1 MAQYVSVE
9 YLIGKDGKITER
21 VIGATGSSCQQT
33 TTGIERAL
41 GEVTGQ
47 ELLPEYYEDSEILTQ
62 SESQKTTQS

>member
-21 VIGATGSSCQQT
+21 VIGATGRSCQQT
-33 TTGIERAL
+33 TTGIENAL

-47 ELLPEYYEDSEILTQ
+47 ELLPEYYEDSESLTQ
-62 SESQKTTQS
+62 SQSQKTTQS